1 MSKIIDTLKVLR
13 LQQRPVL
20 FEPHPLLSE
29 SAAVKL
35 RYLAFVALPIT
46 TSRSNDV
53 LEKAAFLALAQGLD
67 ISKDDALEIWQ
78 ERDSLLTEDITKGV
92 AQLIATETR
101 WACLCDSIWIQTQQ
115 QLSLDI
121 ATEDQQA
128 TELLAQLLGIHDEFL
143 AQLYEVLATIA
154 TQKQVKAMRT
164 ANRLPRNPSLT
175 PLLTQAI
182 AQIPHKPYQ
191 LSRADWQAYR
201 QLYYKQ
207 IGNGSDEHRNYFAL
221 TFSTDGTE
229 LLGFLLDKN
238 HTPHLIRMNSEDGAQ
253 LKVIALQNQSEL
265 GSDYK
270 GFWCQFSADKK
281 WVVYYY
287 YRDFYSD
294 DNYTYVHNTEI
305 GMRLYQIEH
314 KSIKRGA
321 FNSNSSYLGLNNAIL
336 NLNSLKS
343 QPLADANGYIVL
355 SNELAIARHN
365 KGGIALWD
373 IHTGDYIKHLTES
386 NFYPQTLS
394 PDNIWLLVDGLEQ
407 INLSTGEMRWQHA
420 IEGNLSYGC
429 YSPNGAW
436 VAAAL
441 DSDNIVIYDAAT
453 GERVAFFAHN
463 VDTVNSLNFSPD
475 SEQLL
480 VSGSGSRSTKTN
492 RSFCLFSC
500 ATVVAAV

>member
-1 MSKIIDTLKVLR
+1 MSKIIDSLKVLR

-29 SAAVKL
+29 PAAVKL

-46 TSRSNDV
+46 ISRSNDV

-101 WACLCDSIWIQTQQ
+101 WACLCDSIWIQRQQ

-154 TQKQVKAMRT
+154 TQKQAKAMRT

-201 QLYYKQ
+201 QLYCKKV
-207 IGNGSDEHRNYFAL
+207 GNRSDANLNYFAL

-229 LLGFLLDKN
+229 LLSFLLDN
-238 HTPHLIRMNSEDGAQ
+238 NNTPHLMRMNSEDGAQ
-253 LKVIALQNQSEL
+253 LKTIALQHQSNL
-265 GSDYK
+265 DSYCNYL
-270 GFWCQFSADKK
+270 WCQFSADKK
-281 WVVYYY
+281 WIVYHHYHSRQEKY
-287 YRDFYSD
+287 
-294 DNYTYVHNTEI
+294 YTYVHNAETGI
-305 GMRLYQIEH
+305 RLYQFEA
-314 KSIKRGA
+314 KSVNEGA
-321 FNSNSSYLGLNNAIL
+321 FNPNSSYLGLNNAIL
-336 NLNSLKS
+336 NLNSLKR

-355 SNELAIARHN
+355 SNELAIARHT
-365 KGGIALWD
+365 KAGIGLWD

-386 NFYPQTLS
+386 DLYPITLS
-394 PDNIWLLVDGLEQ
+394 PDNIWLLVGKLQQ
-407 INLSTGEMRWQHA
+407 INLSTGEMRWQHY
-420 IEGNLSYGC
+420 IEGDLTDAC

-436 VAAAL
+436 VAAIL
-441 DSDNIVIYDAAT
+441 DKANIVIYDAAT
-453 GERVAFFAHN
+453 GERVALFAHN
-463 VDTVNSLNFSPD
+463 VESVDSLNFSPD

-480 VSGSGSRSTKTN
+480 VSGSTRDN

>member
-1 MSKIIDTLKVLR
+1 MSNIIDTLKVLR

-29 SAAVKL
+29 PAAVKL

-67 ISKDDALEIWQ
+67 MSKDDALEIWQ

-101 WACLCDSIWIQTQQ
+101 WACLCDSIWIQRQQ

-154 TQKQVKAMRT
+154 TQKQAKAMRT
-164 ANRLPRNPSLT
+164 ANQLPRNPSLT

-201 QLYYKQ
+201 QLYCKKV
-207 IGNGSDEHRNYFAL
+207 GNRSNADLNYLAL

-229 LLGFLLDKN
+229 LLSFLLDN
-238 HTPHLIRMNSEDGAQ
+238 NSTPHLMRMNSEDGAQ
-253 LKVIALQNQSEL
+253 LKTIALQNQSSL
-265 GSDYK
+265 SSNYTN
-270 GFWCQFSADKK
+270 FWCRFSADKK
-281 WVVYYY
+281 WVVYSY
-287 YRDFYSD
+287 DYSD
-294 DNYTYVHNTEI
+294 KTYAHVHNTET
-305 GMRLYQIEH
+305 GERLNQSGA
-314 KSIKRGA
+314 KSVNKGA
-321 FNSNSSYLGLNNAIL
+321 FNPNSSYLGLNNAIL

-355 SNELAIARHN
+355 SNELAIARHT
-365 KGGIALWD
+365 KAGIGLWD

-386 NFYPQTLS
+386 DLYPITLS
-394 PDNIWLLVDGLEQ
+394 PDNIWLLVGKLQQ

-420 IEGNLSYGC
+420 IEGNLSYTC

-436 VAAAL
+436 LAAVL
-441 DSDNIVIYDAAT
+441 DSANIVIYDAAT
-453 GERVAFFAHN
+453 GERVALFAHN
-463 VDTVNSLNFSPD
+463 VGTVNSLNFSPD

-480 VSGSGSRSTKTN
+480 VSGSTSSN